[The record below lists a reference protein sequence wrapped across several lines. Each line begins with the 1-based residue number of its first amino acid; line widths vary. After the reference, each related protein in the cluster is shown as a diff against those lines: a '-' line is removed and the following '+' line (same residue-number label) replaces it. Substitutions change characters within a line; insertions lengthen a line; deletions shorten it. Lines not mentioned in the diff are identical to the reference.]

1 MTSAQ
6 GFRIASRLGLATTL
20 LMFGLIVVG
29 SVVRTTGSGLACP
42 DWPLCEGRLLPRF
55 ESHVLT
61 EWFHRLLAL
70 LVSVMVFATVGWV
83 LTHGPLR
90 PRLGGLA
97 VLAVGLL
104 CAQIL
109 LGALT
114 VWKLLSPAV
123 VSSHLAVA
131 LLLFSTFLTLTLVAQ
146 SGEPGGEPREARGGE
161 GAGVA
166 GAPAR
171 PQAPAAPAR
180 ALLPTFG
187 LATAIAYLQCLL
199 GGLVSSH
206 HAGLACPDWP
216 TCNGRWFPPL
226 QGLVGLQMMHRWGG
240 YLLAL
245 VTLIVA
251 ARARSAP
258 DPGVRAGGGM
268 AALLTVLQ
276 IVLGVSAV
284 LLGLPPWVSA
294 LHLANATAILAML
307 LTITCRTALWP
318 APFTAAAVAPAAAAS

>member
-1 MTSAQ
+1 MTSAHA
-6 GFRIASRLGLATTL
+6 FRIASRLGLATTL

-70 LVSVMVFATVGWV
+70 LVSIMVFATVAWV
-83 LTHGPLR
+83 LMQGPLR
-90 PRLGGLA
+90 LRLGGLA

-104 CAQIL
+104 LVQVL

-114 VWKLLSPAV
+114 VWKLLSPAM

-146 SGEPGGEPREARGGE
+146 SGEPRGARDGE
-161 GAGVA
+161 GAAMA

-171 PQAPAAPAR
+171 AQAPAATAR
-180 ALLPTFG
+180 GLLPTFG
-187 LATAIAYLQCLL
+187 LATAIAYIQCLM

-216 TCNGRWFPPL
+216 TCNGQWFPPL

-251 ARARSAP
+251 ARARLAP

-268 AALLTVLQ
+268 AALLTLLQ
-276 IVLGVSAV
+276 IALGVSAV

-318 APFTAAAVAPAAAAS
+318 APFTAAPAAQAAAAS